1 MKTKLLIILMVIVL
15 LISLISCSPIDKVS
29 QNTTTTET
37 TIETT
42 TTETEELVKLLELLD
57 YKNIREYGF
66 ITIKGEV
73 KNISDKRLENVLV
86 VVYYFDENDE
96 FIKTAEALIDYNP
109 IMPGQISPFEAITT
123 DNPLI
128 TNYIVTF
135 KFMFGEFIPIIN
147 SRNKE

>member
-42 TTETEELVKLLELLD
+42 TTEKEKLLELLD
-57 YKNIREYGF
+57 YENIREYGF
-66 ITIKGEV
+66 ITVKGEV
-73 KNISDKRLENVLV
+73 KNISDKRLENILV
-86 VVYYFDENDE
+86 VIYYFDENDE

-109 IMPGQISPFEAITT
+109 IMPNQISPFEAITT